1 MELFQLFVV
10 DNGRGVA
17 HEAGPAGGLGESY
30 NVPDGVRP
38 ADEADKPVIAYA
50 YAAVRGRAQ
59 VQGID
64 YHAEAALD
72 LLSRHGI
79 SGVSMRAVARE
90 AGVALG
96 LVNYYFDDKMSLIR
110 AALHSVDEH
119 DLGLVAPD
127 PSLTPEEQLRKALHR
142 VAGADLLTTRYLSL
156 RLHLWALAQAHEDF
170 ARINAAAFDR
180 YLDGLA
186 ALVSTAHPALPL
198 KECRD
203 RAADIVVVQNGMWLT
218 ALLGIDKAAIQRS
231 IARTEQIAFAPP
243 RDN

>member
-1 MELFQLFVV
+1 MGTNTVNSGEQV
-10 DNGRGVA
+10 DRQSRI
-17 HEAGPAGGLGESY
+17 L
-30 NVPDGVRP
+30 
-38 ADEADKPVIAYA
+38 
-50 YAAVRGRAQ
+50 
-59 VQGID
+59 
-64 YHAEAALD
+64 EAALD

-119 DLGLVAPD
+119 DLRLVAPN
-127 PSLTPEEQLRKALHR
+127 PSLAPDEQLRKALHR

-170 ARINAAAFDR
+170 ALINAAAFDR

-186 ALVSTAHPALPL
+186 ALVSAAHPALPPE
-198 KECRD
+198 ECRD

-218 ALLGIDKAAIQRS
+218 ALLGIDKAAIERS